1 MFIIAHGITK
11 KNRIDDEIRLP
22 EQNQSGVSR
31 QADY

>member
-1 MFIIAHGITK
+1 MFIIAHGIT